1 MIIISLFTKQMIAY
15 FSSLS
20 VIKWCR
26 KALTKYSGVFLPFIY
41 RNGVSPL
48 SGKYN
53 TLSFADKF
61 ADKEIAEISVECEFE
76 KHGCIWRYQIK
87 HYDVSNLLDWFFRAW
102 AAPVLRT
109 ASILQVISLNVVKFS
124 GLVEQENLL
133 LLCEV
138 KAGLSGFRKF
148 FAKLKL
154 SPSLVRKNTIICLFG
169 V

>member
-41 RNGVSPL
+41 RNWVSPL

-109 ASILQVISLNVVKFS
+109 ASILQVI
-124 GLVEQENLL
+124 
-133 LLCEV
+133 
-138 KAGLSGFRKF
+138 
-148 FAKLKL
+148 
-154 SPSLVRKNTIICLFG
+154 
-169 V
+169 

>member
-53 TLSFADKF
+53 TLSFPDKF
-61 ADKEIAEISVECEFE
+61 ADKEIAKIPVKCQFE
-76 KHGCIWRYQIK
+76 KHGCIRHYQIK

-138 KAGLSGFRKF
+138 KAGLSGLRKY
-148 FAKLKL
+148 FAKLKW